1 MNFWMERRESAIES
15 SRDDDSERLATRVPT
30 AVLRETAMTMFH
42 PVDLGALLDFSLR
55 IALAFVLATAI
66 GAERQFRER
75 GQPCLGLNTAATL
88 WRSAAVGALCGVN
101 LAAEAGVLTIAVLA
115 GNTLLR
121 PLANTTVHPAEW
133 MLRSPLVSHA
143 TWSSS
148 ATD

>member
-1 MNFWMERRESAIES
+1 MKEGSHVW
-15 SRDDDSERLATRVPT
+15 
-30 AVLRETAMTMFH
+30 
-42 PVDLGALLDFSLR
+42 
-55 IALAFVLATAI
+55 
-66 GAERQFRER
+66 
-75 GQPCLGLNTAATL
+75 GLNTAAAL

-121 PLANTTVHPAEW
+121 PLVNTTVHPAEW